1 MLALSFRTKLLW
13 SMMLAVACVAGATLV
28 VTQRKVHAE
37 YEKLFNERLED
48 LITYLPKEQEARLS
62 AVREKCLDLVH
73 KNVRLLAAMK
83 EEDKDADF
91 VYQVARDEL
100 RQVLRGDADLSSSGR
115 GGSRLQQVAAAR
127 RKGGSIGAGKIK
139 LSGIASRVREASF
152 IAFMDASGKLLED
165 PTWKQVAATMRERVQ
180 QQMSKLAPILGT
192 LREQEVGYL
201 AMGSEKRSAELGEI
215 IVTPIVDSTTD
226 QHIGALVIGFP
237 FQDGGEETISDVN
250 DVDNGVWVDGRL
262 FSRTI
267 PADTVAEL
275 SRRLP
280 GEIAQ
285 FKMPREQF
293 LVTVSNIPHRV
304 YYTPLNAGSP
314 LPVAYKVGL
323 YSWEGALKAQAELRW
338 QILGFSGLAL
348 AGALGLSLFLAH
360 NLSEPLNALT
370 AGTAEIQRGNFS
382 VKIPVRTHDE
392 IGRLTTSFNE
402 MAEGLALKDRYH
414 NLLNMV
420 TDKDVAQELISGKF
434 ALGGELREASVIFC
448 DIRGFTP
455 LTQGMDPAEVI
466 TMLNEHMTALANV
479 VNEHHGIVDKFIGD
493 CVMAVFG
500 APKSY
505 GDDTGNAA
513 LCALKMIRERQR
525 LNEISRYKIDIGIGV
540 ATGPLLAGNMGSQNR
555 LNYTVLG
562 ENVNLAAR
570 LCSVAGRME
579 VVISATTLAQLGRR
593 AEATPLPDLKLKGF
607 TGNVS
612 AAKLLAVKPT
622 SINA

>member
-37 YEKLFNERLED
+37 YEKLFNERLDD

-62 AVREKCLDLVH
+62 AVKEKCRDLVR
-73 KNVRLLAAMK
+73 NVRFLSAIRAGDEEIPYLLA
-83 EEDKDADF
+83 
-91 VYQVARDEL
+91 RDQLLIATGIERTPAGDDPAANESGPVRGQ
-100 RQVLRGDADLSSSGR
+100 RQERRISAASSSGKMR
-115 GGSRLQQVAAAR
+115 LGSLARRVRQATSIAFVNAEGKLIEDPMWKQAAA
-127 RKGGSIGAGKIK
+127 S
-139 LSGIASRVREASF
+139 V
-152 IAFMDASGKLLED
+152 
-165 PTWKQVAATMRERVQ
+165 RERVH
-180 QQMSKLAPILGT
+180 QQMVKLAPMLGS
-192 LREQEVGYL
+192 LDKQEVGYL
-201 AMGSEKRSAELGEI
+201 AMDTANGAATLIEI
-215 IVTPIVDSTTD
+215 IVTPIRDSVTGLTD
-226 QHIGALVIGFP
+226 GAMVLGFP
-237 FQDGGEETISDVN
+237 FQDNGEEAISDVS
-250 DVDNGVWVDGRL
+250 DVDNGVWVGGRL

-267 PADTVAEL
+267 PAATVAEL
-275 SRRLP
+275 NQRLP
-280 GEIAQ
+280 GEISQ

-293 LVTVSNIPHRV
+293 LVTVTNIPHRV
-304 YYTPLNAGSP
+304 YYTPLNAESK

-323 YSWEGALKAQAELRW
+323 YSWEGALKAQRELRW

-348 AGALGLSLFLAH
+348 VGALGLSLFLAH

-382 VKIPVRTHDE
+382 VKIPVRSRDE

-414 NLLNMV
+414 NLLHMV

-466 TMLNEHMTALANV
+466 QMLNEHMTALASV

-505 GDDTGNAA
+505 GDDAGNAA

-525 LNEISRYKIDIGIGV
+525 LNASSRYQIDIGIGV
-540 ATGPLLAGNMGSQNR
+540 ATGQLVAGNMGSQNR

-579 VVISATTLAQLGRR
+579 VVISAATLAQLGGR
-593 AEATPLPDLKLKGF
+593 AEVTALPDLKLKGF
-607 TGNVS
+607 TGGVS
-612 AAKLLAVKPT
+612 AAKLLAVKP
-622 SINA
+622 A